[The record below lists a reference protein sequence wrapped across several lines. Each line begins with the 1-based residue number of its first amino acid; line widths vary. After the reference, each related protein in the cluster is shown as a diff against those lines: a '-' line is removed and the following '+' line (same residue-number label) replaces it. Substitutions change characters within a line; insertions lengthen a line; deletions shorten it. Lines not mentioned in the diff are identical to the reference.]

1 MDFLQSLLNGL
12 PGSVGQGLMWGIMA
26 IGVYITYRVLDIAD
40 LTVDGSLATGGAVC
54 VLLTVNGVN
63 VWLAVLAAL
72 LVGMAAGLVTGL
84 FHTKCGI
91 PAILAGILTQLA
103 LYSINLR
110 IMGWGST
117 AGTQSTL
124 AVSVDKFDLLVSSRF
139 VRELSLRNPILL
151 LVVIAAAVVGLL
163 YWFFGT
169 EIGCGI
175 RATGANRNMARAQGI
190 NTERNAVIGLML
202 SNGIVALAGALIA
215 QYQGSSTVDMG
226 RGAIVIG
233 LAAVIIGEVI
243 LGNRAR
249 NFATKLASCILGAII
264 YYVVIQVVLRL
275 GLNTND
281 LKLLTALIVALF
293 LAIPHWRGKLLGSRA
308 GRQKTAKGETSNA

>member
-1 MDFLQSLLNGL
+1 
-12 PGSVGQGLMWGIMA
+12 
-26 IGVYITYRVLDIAD
+26 
-40 LTVDGSLATGGAVC
+40 
-54 VLLTVNGVN
+54 
-63 VWLAVLAAL
+63 
-72 LVGMAAGLVTGL
+72 
-84 FHTKCGI
+84 
-91 PAILAGILTQLA
+91 
-103 LYSINLR
+103 
-110 IMGWGST
+110 MGWGTT

-124 AVSVDKFDLLVSSRF
+124 AVSVDKFDLLVSSRY

-151 LVVIAAAVVGLL
+151 LLVIAAVVVGLL

-190 NTERNAVIGLML
+190 NTEKNAVIGLMI

-243 LGNRAR
+243 LGHRAR
-249 NFATKLASCILGAII
+249 NFATKLASCILGAIL

-293 LAIPHWRGKLLGSRA
+293 LAIPHWKDKLMSGRRAVAGKVNN
-308 GRQKTAKGETSNA
+308 NA